1 MHGGKWDWKS
11 YPFVL
16 LLLASYGFAT
26 PLPRWERTRWNACL
40 ANLCLPNRPQCPMCP
55 SGAVGNH
62 CLDNTSVEVSS
73 AEGPLAARELGK
85 GCPACPAPERA
96 VCHRDGREE
105 TLLLLGEPACDTYAP
120 TPLCVPKEK
129 GVLWRASSP
138 TTAPG
143 MDVWSARPNDGIQS
157 NRFPTATPVGAARSA
172 ARYCGSYR
180 GSLASSLGREQP
192 RGQSDSLDESGR

>member
-1 MHGGKWDWKS
+1 MRG
-11 YPFVL
+11 
-16 LLLASYGFAT
+16 YGCQCWRLTYQFFGYRGH
-26 PLPRWERTRWNACL
+26 PDYSGMEHLKIACL
-40 ANLCLPNRPQCPMCP
+40 PHRPPCPMCP

-62 CLDNTSVEVSS
+62 CLDNTSVAVSS

-85 GCPACPAPERA
+85 GCPACPALERA

-105 TLLLLGEPACDTYAP
+105 TLLLLGEQACDTYAP
-120 TPLCVPKEK
+120 TPLCVPQEK

-143 MDVWSARPNDGIQS
+143 MDVWSARPNDGIPS

-180 GSLASSLGREQP
+180 GSLARSLGREQP
-192 RGQSDSLDESGR
+192 RGQSDRLDESGR